1 MKIKF
6 NNLLDNYL
14 NNTKDAKSSV
24 KTRNGFNEHEEKKY
38 VKQRQGIK
46 IVTSL
51 VLLLALTVSLDL
63 KGKIGYDSKAS
74 VENKIYAKAVD
85 SVAAFSPVD
94 SVDEESVYASKYEE
108 KLIFSVPLSGQI
120 QKMYSKDKVIY
131 SKTLNKWKTH
141 EGIDVSANLGEVVKS
156 MEKGKV
162 DEIYY
167 DAMLGNTIVI
177 SHIAGYKSVYSNL
190 DESVYVNVGETVEK
204 GQMIGRVGNSSKS
217 EAKDEPHLHLSV
229 YLGDESVDPTYIYN

>member
-14 NNTKDAKSSV
+14 NSTKDAKNQL
-24 KTRNGFNEHEEKKY
+24 KTRNGFNEQEEKKY
-38 VKQRQGIK
+38 VKQKQGIK
-46 IVTSL
+46 IVMSL

-63 KGKIGYDSKAS
+63 RGKISYNSKAS
-74 VENKIYAKAVD
+74 TDNKIYAKAID
-85 SVAAFSPVD
+85 TIAAFSPVD
-94 SVDEESVYASKYEE
+94 TVDEESIYASNYEE

-120 QKMYSKDKVIY
+120 QKMFSKDKVIY

-141 EGIDVSANLGEVVKS
+141 DGIDVSATLGDIVKS

-162 DEIYY
+162 EAIYY
-167 DAMLGNTIVI
+167 DAMLGNTIVV

-190 DESVYVNVGETVEK
+190 DDSVYVNVGETIEK
-204 GQMIGRVGNSSKS
+204 GQMIGRVGNSAKS
-217 EAKDEPHLHLSV
+217 EAKDQPHLHLSV
-229 YLGDESVDPTYIYN
+229 YLGDEPVDPTYIYN